1 MSMLEDAFKGG
12 NIATG
17 LAVGIGA
24 AVLIPLAMPILRP
37 ISKVAV
43 KAGLSVYDQ
52 GRVAFSE
59 LSERTN
65 DLVAEAR
72 AEMDEPARAT
82 THRGRSHERDRERG
96 PDKPHSSTS

>member
-17 LAVGIGA
+17 LAVGVGA
-24 AVLIPLAMPILRP
+24 AVLIPLAMPVLRP
-37 ISKVAV
+37 LSKVAV

-52 GRVAFSE
+52 GRVAFAE

-72 AEMDEPARAT
+72 AEMDEPAKAS
-82 THRGRSHERDRERG
+82 THRGRSAEQG
-96 PDKPHSSTS
+96 QDKSQSTSS

>member
-17 LAVGIGA
+17 LAVGVGA

-37 ISKVAV
+37 LSKAAV

-72 AEMDEPARAT
+72 AEMDQSNRGSM
-82 THRGRSHERDRERG
+82 HRGRSTERG
-96 PDKPHSSTS
+96 QDKAQ

>member
-1 MSMLEDAFKGG
+1 MSMFEDAFKSG

-17 LAVGIGA
+17 LAVGVGA

-37 ISKVAV
+37 LSKVAV

-72 AEMDEPARAT
+72 SEMDEPARASAQQP
-82 THRGRSHERDRERG
+82 RGRSERG
-96 PDKPHSSTS
+96 SDKPQSTSN

>member
-17 LAVGIGA
+17 LAVGVGA

-37 ISKVAV
+37 LSKVAV

-72 AEMDEPARAT
+72 AEMEEPARAG
-82 THRGRSHERDRERG
+82 THRGRTSHERGQE
-96 PDKPHSSTS
+96 KPQSTSN